1 MKYRLILIFLT
12 LTYVGAANASAL
24 PDFTF
29 DKKITTTLQR
39 HINRQAE
46 KEVEAKTYTLE
57 TINDFRCA
65 QQQKYLPFLRKI
77 VEVDLTFDKKTKK
90 NIQKTITSLVKVLMA
105 SGELNQ
111 EGAQD
116 FAKAEEERL
125 LKSTEKLNSG
135 KKERLQQK
143 RESSTQYAKRLQQK
157 RENYKKIK
165 ENPTQHEKCLQQMR
179 GNYKKIKE
187 NPAQYTKRLQQKRE
201 YQKEYYKKIQEE
213 NPAQYAKR
221 LQQIREY
228 YSRNKAKRARQAIQE
243 GNIQALQDGQQR
255 LQRLMDP
262 ATPSTPFV
270 AEILAGFRDR
280 PDESITDLVDATP
293 GTPYHI
299 LFNSLYETDDDVS
312 DLDETDIETVEGIDA
327 EEVVTGAVGKKP
339 RQGGLLP
346 SAKQSKSNVFDTI
359 H

>member
-12 LTYVGAANASAL
+12 LTYVGAAHASAL

-46 KEVEAKTYTLE
+46 KEVEAETYTLE
-57 TINDFRCA
+57 TINDFRGA

-77 VEVDLTFDKKTKK
+77 VEVDLTFDNKTKK

-105 SGELNQ
+105 SGELDQ

-125 LKSTEKLNSG
+125 LKATEKLNSG

-165 ENPTQHEKCLQQMR
+165 ENP
-179 GNYKKIKE
+179 
-187 NPAQYTKRLQQKRE
+187 AQYTKRLQQK
-201 YQKEYYKKIQEE
+201 
-213 NPAQYAKR
+213 
-221 LQQIREY
+221 REY

-293 GTPYHI
+293 GTPYHT
-299 LFNSLYETDDDVS
+299 LFNSLYESDDDVS
-312 DLDETDIETVEGIDA
+312 DLDETDMETVEDIDA
-327 EEVVTGAVGKKP
+327 EEVVTGAIGKKR